1 MTKTATKK
9 AKTETAAPI
18 VAGEGYKEVGS
29 GLYAIA
35 NIEVDSNFRKTFNE
49 KALPL
54 AIMVAALATK
64 YNEPDLIES
73 ITKLGIDAK
82 GVLKEAKAEALRAYK
97 EQQKAGKKAKP
108 AQEDEE

>member
-18 VAGEGYKEVGS
+18 VAGEGFKELGRGEYK
-29 GLYAIA
+29 LAD
-35 NIEVDSNFRKTFNE
+35 IEISFNFRKTFNE
-49 KALPL
+49 KAL
-54 AIMVAALATK
+54 
-64 YNEPDLIES
+64 
-73 ITKLGIDAK
+73 
-82 GVLKEAKAEALRAYK
+82 RAYR